1 MSDPVESEKGQTD
14 SPGSSPGGGGSNT
27 IATVSDGILG
37 AGLLIILGVGA
48 GNWLDEKAHS
58 APWFSLALS
67 LLGGGL
73 GLARLVSKAN
83 SLDSKKEAKKEVK

>member
-1 MSDPVESEKGQTD
+1 MSDPVEPDKGKTAT
-14 SPGSSPGGGGSNT
+14 PGSSAGGGGSNT
-27 IATVSDGILG
+27 LLTVSDGILG
-37 AGLLIILGVGA
+37 AGVLIILGVGA
-48 GNWLDEKAHS
+48 GNWLDEKVHC

-83 SLDSKKEAKKEVK
+83 SLDSKMKTKK

>member
-1 MSDPVESEKGQTD
+1 MSDPVEPENGKTA
-14 SPGSSPGGGGSNT
+14 SPGSSASGGGSNT
-27 IATVSDGILG
+27 FVTVSDGILG
-37 AGLLIILGVGA
+37 AGVLIILGVGA
-48 GNWLDEKAHS
+48 GNWLDEKVHS

-83 SLDSKKEAKKEVK
+83 SLDSKKEVKKK